1 MAEKQFDC
9 VIGTKSKEERKRL
22 VDYITNKDGIVVSN
36 IDDFEGFQVVGISRG
51 SYSILAIITSSDIIN
66 DYKDLHF
73 PSVEEYIAYCEGK
86 Q

>member
-9 VIGTKSKEERKRL
+9 VIDTKSKEERKHL

-36 IDDFEGFQVVGISRG
+36 IDDFEGFQYVGINRG
-51 SYSILAIITSSDIIN
+51 AYSILAIISPDN
-66 DYKDLHF
+66 VKDYEDMHF
-73 PSVEEYIAYCEGK
+73 PSVDEYIAYSDGK